1 MLSVV
6 FRRPKKKD
14 IFLTRCFN
22 EFMIIGL
29 SSLPIVILMSAFMGG
44 VIALQTA
51 SNISSPLLPEYTIG
65 YITQSSTILEFSP
78 TIISLILAGKV
89 GSNIASEIGTMRVTE
104 QIDALE
110 IMGVNSLSYLV
121 FPKII
126 AAVLFFPILI
136 IFSMALSLFGGWVS
150 LILSDLC
157 STETYLL
164 GIRTDFKVFNIIY
177 ALTKTVV
184 FGFLIAS
191 VASFY
196 GYYVKG
202 GAINVGKAST
212 QAVVISSICILIANF
227 ILTQLILL

>member
-6 FRRPKKKD
+6 FRRPKKWSV
-14 IFLTRCFN
+14 FFSRCFH
-22 EFMIIGL
+22 ELVSIGL

-51 SNISSPLLPEYTIG
+51 SNMTSPLLPAYTIG

-89 GSNIASEIGTMRVTE
+89 GSNIASELGSMRVTE

-121 FPKII
+121 LPKII
-126 AAVLFFPILI
+126 AAVMFFPILI
-136 IFSMALSLFGGWVS
+136 IFSMGLSLFGGWIS
-150 LILSDLC
+150 LLISDLC

-164 GIRTDFKVFNIIY
+164 GVRTDFKIFNIVY
-177 ALTKTVV
+177 ALTKTIF

-191 VASFY
+191 IASFY
-196 GYYVKG
+196 GYFVKG
-202 GAINVGKAST
+202 GSINVGKAST
-212 QAVVISSICILIANF
+212 QAVVISSVAILIANF
-227 ILTQLILL
+227 ILTQMILL